1 MLGSHPLLPGS
12 FAPGNV
18 INVDSRDFSCCVLF
32 YDGLQVYKFI
42 TPHNYTIM
50 YTKLFHDQAQ
60 SSLDEIQ
67 LIPLARHEE
76 AVRLLQERD
85 RLWVGL
91 AVVARRDSDG
101 VYYPG

>member
-1 MLGSHPLLPGS
+1 MLIAVTS
-12 FAPGNV
+12 V
-18 INVDSRDFSCCVLF
+18 VVCCSMMVCRYANLR
-32 YDGLQVYKFI
+32 
-42 TPHNYTIM
+42 PHNYTIM